1 MQTSHA
7 NLLLSLSAG
16 AFGGAIGGG
25 AVDGGGTPSGGINP
39 GGAGGGIAGAD
50 CVVDVGGGTPS
61 ILCL

>member
-1 MQTSHA
+1 M
-7 NLLLSLSAG
+7 SLSAG

-25 AVDGGGTPSGGINP
+25 AVDGGGTPSGGIKP
-39 GGAGGGIAGAD
+39 GGAGGGIVGAD